1 MSNSS
6 NSHLMKTTK
15 RGRPFV
21 KDTHDLFCTL
31 VVSLEFE
38 THRNFFKSYP
48 SSFTT
53 DDACSNLSSLK
64 FSQSQRAADPKDPTR
79 IITTT
84 TTTTFSMSREMAKA
98 ICQHFMDSH
107 LIENATDLDS
117 LHFKDR
123 GIYMLTAKGLHILE
137 RFVTKNGISADHLIK
152 IFSTQPICMK
162 LLHLERRSVDDEIII
177 TRGVIE
183 VLFRRFAGREPNISK
198 MSDDEI
204 QAHYNSRFYMK
215 TPPLPQ
221 GERFERSDGMIV
233 RRFASALGE
242 KKNSAQDDYQF
253 SAQMAVDWI
262 LDYTSA
268 TGTDEA
274 AEILG
279 QFVRY
284 GFITLVS
291 DKGKN
296 KDNSFVVT
304 VRQGG
309 AGGGA
314 GAALQEAEYR
324 ATERAIY
331 KFTKEGITVA
341 KWFDQSK
348 GGSSLGNANASKP
361 NLHSQESQT
370 SLSSNSANKGRSSSE
385 NVSSN
390 GQIQRRN
397 SMSDRLRADFDISGV
412 PGGDNHVKD
421 SHTARLKQI
430 LEEPALR
437 SLFREF
443 LRANFCEENLSFWL
457 DVQDFK
463 RRFQT
468 TSSAIATPGST
479 ANTGKTGNG
488 NSKTTGHAAMEKHQ
502 QDLIAMAF
510 VIYNTYLAP
519 ASPCELNI
527 DHTLRA
533 ELIGYMNQITADKD
547 AGVKGRIEPG
557 IGNTLHASQLQT
569 MVKLYERIQVYIF
582 RLMAT
587 DSVPKFCKTE
597 RFLNLMSTFFEWT
610 EKGEPTNNSGA
621 DGNNSSNG
629 LNGLENKAA
638 GLSIDAKRA
647 MALSVEDHQPS
658 PTRAYLTIS
667 QAANEKQAALLKAQQ
682 QQGH

>member
-1 MSNSS
+1 MSAS

-31 VVSLEFE
+31 VVSLEFD
-38 THRNFFKSYP
+38 THRNFFKTYP
-48 SSFTT
+48 NSFTT

-84 TTTTFSMSREMAKA
+84 TTTTFSMSREMAKG

-107 LIENATDLDS
+107 LIENAADLAS
-117 LHFKDR
+117 GTFKER

-137 RFVTKNGISADHLIK
+137 RFVTKNGISADHLIR

-162 LLHLERRSVDDEIII
+162 LLHLERRSVDDEIIV
-177 TRGVIE
+177 TRGVLE
-183 VLFRRFAGREPNISK
+183 VLFRRFAGRDPNITK
-198 MSDDEI
+198 MTDDEVL
-204 QAHYNSRFYMK
+204 AHHQSRFYMK
-215 TPPLPQ
+215 APPLPP
-221 GERFERSDGMIV
+221 GENMERSEGMILRKV
-233 RRFASALGE
+233 PAGGDKKASSGSE
-242 KKNSAQDDYQF
+242 DYVF
-253 SAQMAVDWI
+253 PAMMAVDWI
-262 LDYTSA
+262 IDYTSA
-268 TGTDEA
+268 VGTDEA

-291 DKGKN
+291 DKGKV
-296 KDNSFVVT
+296 KDNSVVVT

-314 GAALQEAEYR
+314 GAMMQEAEFR
-324 ATERAIY
+324 ATEKAIY
-331 KFTKEGITVA
+331 KITKEGVMCA
-341 KWFDQSK
+341 KWFE
-348 GGSSLGNANASKP
+348 NAKPTTHAASASKP
-361 NLHSQESQT
+361 NLHAQHSTT
-370 SLSSNSANKGRSSSE
+370 SLDKSRSSHE
-385 NVSSN
+385 NPV
-390 GQIQRRN
+390 QQLQRRN
-397 SMSDRLRADFDISGV
+397 SISDRLRADFDISGV

-468 TSSAIATPGST
+468 TSSAVASPSQGK
-479 ANTGKTGNG
+479 NGKTA
-488 NSKTTGHAAMEKHQ
+488 GHAAMEKHQ

-527 DHTLRA
+527 DHNLRA
-533 ELIGYMNQITADKD
+533 ELIAYMNQITADKD
-547 AGVKGRIEPG
+547 AGIKGRIEPG
-557 IGNTLHASQLQT
+557 IGNALHASQLQT
-569 MVKLYERIQVYIF
+569 MVRLYERIQVYIF

-597 RFLNLMSTFFEWT
+597 RFLNLMQQFFEY
-610 EKGEPTNNSGA
+610 EKEDPSHAVNAT
-621 DGNNSSNG
+621 SNG
-629 LNGLENKAA
+629 TTGLEGKAA
-638 GLSIDAKRA
+638 GLSIDAKK
-647 MALSVEDHQPS
+647 ALALTVEDHQPS
-658 PTRAYLTIS
+658 LTRAYLTIS
-667 QAANEKQAALLKAQQ
+667 QAANEKQAAMLKAQQ
-682 QQGH
+682 QGL

>member
-1 MSNSS
+1 MSSSS

-48 SSFTT
+48 NSFTT

-107 LIENATDLDS
+107 LIENATDLDTVS
-117 LHFKDR
+117 FKER

-152 IFSTQPICMK
+152 IFATQPICMK

-183 VLFRRFAGREPNISK
+183 VLFRRFAGKEPNLTK

-204 QAHYNSRFYMK
+204 QAHRNSRFYMK
-215 TPPLPQ
+215 SPPLPP
-221 GERFERSDGMIV
+221 GEIFERSDGMIV
-233 RRFASALGE
+233 RKISNSNL
-242 KKNSAQDDYQF
+242 KNVSGTTSDDYHF
-253 SAQMAVDWI
+253 PAQMAIDWV

-291 DKGKN
+291 DKGKA
-296 KDNSFVVT
+296 KEGSLVVT
-304 VRQGG
+304 VRHGG

-314 GAALQEAEYR
+314 GAVMQEAEFR
-324 ATERAIY
+324 ATEKAIY
-331 KFTKEGITVA
+331 KFTKEGILVA
-341 KWFDQSK
+341 KWFDSSK
-348 GGSSLGNANASKP
+348 PHSNPHASSSKP
-361 NLHSQESQT
+361 NLHAQDSSS
-370 SLSSNSANKGRSSSE
+370 SLNHSNSNTKGRSSSE
-385 NVSSN
+385 TPSSS
-390 GQIQRRN
+390 QIQRRN

-468 TSSAIATPGST
+468 TSSAIATPGS
-479 ANTGKTGNG
+479 AK

-597 RFLNLMSTFFEWT
+597 RVSDFPFNYNPSTSTLNLNIDSNFTPKPVILSNRANQARLQADNIDNLSSAALIRFLNDNTDTSKRSTP
-610 EKGEPTNNSGA
+610 PTTNGSNR
-621 DGNNSSNG
+621 SSFV
-629 LNGLENKAA
+629 
-638 GLSIDAKRA
+638 S
-647 MALSVEDHQPS
+647 
-658 PTRAYLTIS
+658 
-667 QAANEKQAALLKAQQ
+667 LL
-682 QQGH
+682 

>member
-1 MSNSS
+1 MSGP

-38 THRNFFKSYP
+38 TRRNFFKSYP
-48 SSFTT
+48 NSFTT
-53 DDACSNLSSLK
+53 DDACANLSSLK

-117 LHFKDR
+117 ITFKER

-183 VLFRRFAGREPNISK
+183 VLFRRFAGREPNLTK
-198 MSDDEI
+198 MNDDEI
-204 QAHYNSRFYMK
+204 SSHHRSRFYMK
-215 TPPLPQ
+215 SPPLPP

-233 RRFASALGE
+233 RKVPSTLE
-242 KKNSAQDDYQF
+242 KKVGSSSTSSDEYQF

-268 TGTDEA
+268 TGSDEA
-274 AEILG
+274 AEVLG

-284 GFITLVS
+284 GFISLVS
-291 DKGKN
+291 DKGKSKETN
-296 KDNSFVVT
+296 MIVT
-304 VRQGG
+304 VRHGG

-314 GAALQEAEYR
+314 GAILQEAEFR
-324 ATERAIY
+324 ATEKAIY
-331 KFTKEGITVA
+331 RFTKEGIQVA
-341 KWFDQSK
+341 KWFDPSK
-348 GGSSLGNANASKP
+348 SSTNPNASASKP
-361 NLHSQESQT
+361 NLHSQDSSS
-370 SLSSNSANKGRSSSE
+370 SLNKGRLSTESPIA
-385 NVSSN
+385 
-390 GQIQRRN
+390 GLQRRN
-397 SMSDRLRADFDISGV
+397 SMSDRLRADFDISGI
-412 PGGDNHVKD
+412 PGGDNHIKD

-468 TSSAIATPGST
+468 TSSAIATPGS
-479 ANTGKTGNG
+479 GKG
-488 NSKTTGHAAMEKHQ
+488 SKTTGHAAMEKHQ

-547 AGVKGRIEPG
+547 AGIKGRIEPG

-597 RFLNLMSTFFEWT
+597 RFLNLMATFFEWT
-610 EKGEPTNNSGA
+610 EKGESQNMHLNN
-621 DGNNSSNG
+621 NNTTGLEGKVNG
-629 LNGLENKAA
+629 LTIDSRKAMN
-638 GLSIDAKRA
+638 
-647 MALSVEDHQPS
+647 MALTIEDHQPS

-667 QAANEKQAALLKAQQ
+667 QAANEKQAASQKSHM
-682 QQGH
+682 GHS

>member
-48 SSFTT
+48 NSFTT

-107 LIENATDLDS
+107 LIENATDLDTVS
-117 LHFKDR
+117 FKER

-152 IFSTQPICMK
+152 IFATQPICMK
-162 LLHLERRSVDDEIII
+162 LLHLERRSVDDEFII

-183 VLFRRFAGREPNISK
+183 VLFRRFAGKEPNLTK

-204 QAHYNSRFYMK
+204 QAHRNSRFYMK
-215 TPPLPQ
+215 SPPLPP
-221 GERFERSDGMIV
+221 GETFERSDGMIV
-233 RRFASALGE
+233 RKISNMNLKNASGS
-242 KKNSAQDDYQF
+242 NSDDYQF
-253 SAQMAVDWI
+253 PAQMAVDWI

-291 DKGKN
+291 DKGKS
-296 KDNSFVVT
+296 KENSLVVT

-314 GAALQEAEYR
+314 GAAMQEAEFR
-324 ATERAIY
+324 ATEKAIY
-331 KFTKEGITVA
+331 KFTKEGIQVA
-341 KWFDQSK
+341 KWFDSGK
-348 GGSSLGNANASKP
+348 PHSDPNASSSKP
-361 NLHSQESQT
+361 NLHAQEST
-370 SLSSNSANKGRSSSE
+370 SSLNHSNSNTKGRSSSE
-385 NVSSN
+385 TPAPS
-390 GQIQRRN
+390 QIQRRN
-397 SMSDRLRADFDISGV
+397 SLSDRLRADFDISGV

-468 TSSAIATPGST
+468 TSSAIATPGS
-479 ANTGKTGNG
+479 NK

-610 EKGEPTNNSGA
+610 EKGEPTNT
-621 DGNNSSNG
+621 SSNG
-629 LNGLENKAA
+629 SNQNLTGLEGKAG
-638 GLSIDAKRA
+638 GLSIDSKRA
-647 MALSVEDHQPS
+647 MALTVEDHQPS

-682 QQGH
+682 QGH

>member
-1 MSNSS
+1 MSSSS

-48 SSFTT
+48 NSFTT

-107 LIENATDLDS
+107 LIENATDLDTIS
-117 LHFKDR
+117 FKER

-152 IFSTQPICMK
+152 IFATQPICMK
-162 LLHLERRSVDDEIII
+162 LLHLERRSTDDEIII

-183 VLFRRFAGREPNISK
+183 VLFRRFAGKEPNTTK

-204 QAHYNSRFYMK
+204 QAHHKSRFYMK
-215 TPPLPQ
+215 SPPLPA
-221 GERFERSDGMIV
+221 GEKFERSDGMII
-233 RRFASALGE
+233 RRVPAGE
-242 KKNSAQDDYQF
+242 KKTQGSMGDDYTF
-253 SAQMAVDWI
+253 SATMAVDWV

-291 DKGKN
+291 DKGKSR
-296 KDNSFVVT
+296 DGHLVVT

-314 GAALQEAEYR
+314 GAAMQEAEFR
-324 ATERAIY
+324 ATEKAVY
-331 KFTKEGITVA
+331 KFTKEGIQVA
-341 KWFDQSK
+341 KWFDQSNK
-348 GGSSLGNANASKP
+348 PHSNPIASGSKP
-361 NLHSQESQT
+361 NLHAHDSST
-370 SLSSNSANKGRSSSE
+370 SLNNSNKGRSSSQQP
-385 NVSSN
+385 SA
-390 GQIQRRN
+390 QLQRRN

-443 LRANFCEENLSFWL
+443 LRVNFCEENLSFWL

-463 RRFQT
+463 RRFTT
-468 TSSAIATPGST
+468 TSSAIATPGS
-479 ANTGKTGNG
+479 GK

-547 AGVKGRIEPG
+547 AGIKGRIEPG

-597 RFLNLMSTFFEWT
+597 RFLSLMSTFFEWT
-610 EKGEPTNNSGA
+610 EKGEQPNNAPANQGP
-621 DGNNSSNG
+621 
-629 LNGLENKAA
+629 LNGLEGKAA
-638 GLSIDAKRA
+638 GLSIDSKRA

-682 QQGH
+682 QGH

>member
-1 MSNSS
+1 MSSSS

-48 SSFTT
+48 NSFTT

-107 LIENATDLDS
+107 LIENATDLDTIS
-117 LHFKDR
+117 FKER

-152 IFSTQPICMK
+152 IFATQPICMK
-162 LLHLERRSVDDEIII
+162 LLHLERRSTDDEIII

-183 VLFRRFAGREPNISK
+183 VLFRRFAGKEPNTTK

-204 QAHYNSRFYMK
+204 QAHHKSRFYMK
-215 TPPLPQ
+215 SPPLPA
-221 GERFERSDGMIV
+221 GEKFERSDGMII
-233 RRFASALGE
+233 RRVPAGE
-242 KKNSAQDDYQF
+242 KKTQGSMGDDYTF
-253 SAQMAVDWI
+253 SATMAVDWV

-291 DKGKN
+291 DKGKSR
-296 KDNSFVVT
+296 DGHLVVT

-314 GAALQEAEYR
+314 GAAMQEAEFR
-324 ATERAIY
+324 ATEKAVY
-331 KFTKEGITVA
+331 KFTKEGIQVA
-341 KWFDQSK
+341 KWFDQSNK
-348 GGSSLGNANASKP
+348 PHSNPIASGSKP
-361 NLHSQESQT
+361 NLHAHDSST
-370 SLSSNSANKGRSSSE
+370 SLNNSNKGRSSSQQP
-385 NVSSN
+385 SA
-390 GQIQRRN
+390 QLQRRN

-443 LRANFCEENLSFWL
+443 LRVNFCEENLSFWL

-463 RRFQT
+463 RRFTT
-468 TSSAIATPGST
+468 TSSAIATPGS
-479 ANTGKTGNG
+479 GK

-547 AGVKGRIEPG
+547 AGIKGRIEPG

-597 RFLNLMSTFFEWT
+597 RVSDFPFNYNPSTSSVNSNLNLNINSKPFSNLSLTKQAMMNNNNIIEPRLQADSEVSSSSALIHFLND
-610 EKGEPTNNSGA
+610 NHNANS
-621 DGNNSSNG
+621 DSENERRSRKSSS
-629 LNGLENKAA
+629 
-638 GLSIDAKRA
+638 SI
-647 MALSVEDHQPS
+647 
-658 PTRAYLTIS
+658 TRSSFIS
-667 QAANEKQAALLKAQQ
+667 LL
-682 QQGH
+682 